1 MKIKTLASGIIPTLI
16 FNFKAFGVLNSF
28 RMKFPIFVGGGSRL
42 EKFHEIQFHLVLKL
56 KLEWSI

>member
-28 RMKFPIFVGGGSRL
+28 RMKFPIFVGGGNDWKNFTKYNFIWYS
-42 EKFHEIQFHLVLKL
+42 
-56 KLEWSI
+56 S